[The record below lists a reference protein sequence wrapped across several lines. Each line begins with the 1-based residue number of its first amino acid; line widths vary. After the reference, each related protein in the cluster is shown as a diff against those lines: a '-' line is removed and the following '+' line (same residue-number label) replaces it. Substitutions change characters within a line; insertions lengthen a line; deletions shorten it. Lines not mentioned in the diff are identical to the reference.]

1 MPIPFAKVLLIFI
14 LMSLH
19 KNIISVNNLSVAFL
33 GTNKHIALQGISFAL
48 QAAQTLAIVGESG
61 SGKSIAALTLIGL
74 QPKNAQVSGQLFF
87 QDQAYTTSSAPNLR
101 GDKIGFIF
109 QEPMSALNP
118 IMKVGEQIAESI
130 RQHQQVDK
138 NTANELCIKWL
149 SEKAL
154 SNPEDI
160 AQKYPHQL
168 SGGQKQRVMIAMAM
182 CNKPQLLIADE
193 PTTALDVTVQA
204 EIIALMRELQSKHH
218 MAMIFI
224 THDLALAATIAHQV
238 LVLQQGRQIEY
249 GNAQQIFNT
258 PQQPYTKAL
267 LLCKPSAANK
277 GFKLP
282 IVADFINQAK
292 PLQIPL
298 PKVAYNNNIAL
309 ALQQVHVSFKV
320 AHHLWGKTP
329 TYFNAV
335 NNASFQ
341 LQQGKTLGLIGES
354 GSGKSTIARAI
365 MALVPVQSGQIHVMG
380 KQVLYNNA
388 LHLKALRK
396 QVQLIF
402 QDPFSSLN
410 PRHTI
415 GYILSEPMVVHRLVP
430 KAQQQHE
437 VEKILD
443 MVQLPKD
450 ALKRY
455 PHQFSGGQR
464 QRIGIARALAMQAKI
479 LICDESLAA
488 LDVSVQAQLMNLLK
502 SLQQELQLSYL
513 FISHDLAIVYYM
525 SDTIMVMHKG
535 NIVEQ
540 GDAATIFRNPQH
552 VYTQKLL
559 NAATYAS

>member
-1 MPIPFAKVLLIFI
+1 
-14 LMSLH
+14 
-19 KNIISVNNLSVAFL
+19 
-33 GTNKHIALQGISFAL
+33 
-48 QAAQTLAIVGESG
+48 
-61 SGKSIAALTLIGL
+61 
-74 QPKNAQVSGQLFF
+74 
-87 QDQAYTTSSAPNLR
+87 
-101 GDKIGFIF
+101 
-109 QEPMSALNP
+109 
-118 IMKVGEQIAESI
+118 
-130 RQHQQVDK
+130 
-138 NTANELCIKWL
+138 
-149 SEKAL
+149 
-154 SNPEDI
+154 
-160 AQKYPHQL
+160 
-168 SGGQKQRVMIAMAM
+168 
-182 CNKPQLLIADE
+182 
-193 PTTALDVTVQA
+193 
-204 EIIALMRELQSKHH
+204 
-218 MAMIFI
+218 
-224 THDLALAATIAHQV
+224 
-238 LVLQQGRQIEY
+238 
-249 GNAQQIFNT
+249 
-258 PQQPYTKAL
+258 
-267 LLCKPSAANK
+267 
-277 GFKLP
+277 
-282 IVADFINQAK
+282 
-292 PLQIPL
+292 
-298 PKVAYNNNIAL
+298 
-309 ALQQVHVSFKV
+309 LQQVHVSFKV

-341 LQQGKTLGLIGES
+341 LLQGKTLGLIGES